1 MATKILR
8 QHFSSINEF
17 YKFITTE
24 SVNEVFKQ
32 RKEILASQRFGT
44 SWEGTETFEEAA
56 DLMLNGW
63 SEMAKK
69 LEGKLQAKIKNV
81 STTKTRKTVYDV
93 VGGNCSVPRYLQGI
107 PTNMINQKTAIKR
120 QPVVTINKNISYAA
134 VVSSEKII
142 QESIKAFEIVRRI
155 EAGGTRVNLN
165 IAWSSQDSHNNSF
178 SKERFIVT
186 IRIKNAG
193 ERLNISKM
201 AFPLVH
207 PSMLRRLSFRWL
219 EVNKLITCMSFNG
232 GYGYAKE
239 DIDCERCLPK
249 NEIFLPKIVND
260 VDEIVNSF
268 K

>member
-1 MATKILR
+1 MGAKILK

-17 YKFITTE
+17 YKFVTTNP
-24 SVNEVFKQ
+24 VNEVFKPI
-32 RKEILASQRFGT
+32 EHSLSSQRAGGR
-44 SWEGTETFEEAA
+44 WEGTKTFQEAA

-81 STTKTRKTVYDV
+81 ANKSSKKTVYDV

-107 PTNMINQKTAIKR
+107 PTNMVNQKTIIKK

-134 VVSSEKII
+134 FVSADTII
-142 QESIKAFEIVRRI
+142 EESIKALEIVRRI

-165 IAWSSQDSHNNSF
+165 IVWSSQDIFN
-178 SKERFIVT
+178 KERFVVT

-219 EVNKLITCMSFNG
+219 ETNKLITSTDFKN
-232 GYGYAKE
+232 GYGTPKE
-239 DIDCERCLPK
+239 DKDCEVCLPK
-249 NEIFLPKIVND
+249 NEIFLPKFIPN

-268 K
+268 R